1 MNRLKD
7 LRIEK
12 GWRQSDLAD
21 ALTTTPQTISRYENG
36 DRDIDSAT
44 ICRLCDIFGCTADY
58 LLGRSELMTPEL
70 TDEEARFVRALR
82 CCDDRALDMVQTA
95 LRPFAEDGAERSA
108 M

>member
-1 MNRLKD
+1 MNRIKD
-7 LRIEK
+7 LRAK
-12 GWRQSDLAD
+12 SGLKQSDIAKL
-21 ALTTTPQTISRYENG
+21 LNCSPTTISNYEVG
-36 DRDIDSAT
+36 LRDIDSST

-82 CCDDRALDMVQTA
+82 RCDDRALDMVQTA